1 MAMPVNRGTAGWNVE
16 DEEKMAKPTLTNPAG
31 VHPPLGHYAH
41 AVSVP
46 AGARRVVLSGQVAV
60 RLDGSVANGAADQV
74 AQVLANI
81 RAVLAA
87 HDLGPA
93 NVVKV
98 TTFLTDRAV
107 LPDWRAQRDAF
118 FGTHAPASTLVFVS
132 GLADPRFL
140 VEVELEAVD

>member
-1 MAMPVNRGTAGWNVE
+1 
-16 DEEKMAKPTLTNPAG
+16 MAKLTLTNPAG
-31 VHPPLGHYAH
+31 VHQPVGRYAH

-60 RLDGSVANGAADQV
+60 RPDGSIVESPADQV

-87 HDLGPA
+87 HGLGPS
-93 NVVKV
+93 NVVKM
-98 TTFLTDRAV
+98 TAFLTDRAV
-107 LPDWRAQRDAF
+107 LPAWRTQRDAF
-118 FGTHAPASTLVFVS
+118 FGTHTPASTLLFVA

-140 VEVELEAVD
+140 VEVELEAAD